1 MTISNSIQFDLCAI
15 PIDSRRLIQS
25 QQEKNSSFYFV
36 HSTVFG
42 IKLIFVNR
50 FFFIIDCA
58 HIEIA
63 ESIYIAS
70 ITCTD
75 TINIHTN
82 KYNKK
87 QEIRDLNMD
96 SISCELNIQT
106 FISKLNCF
114 LTRAQQRSHQYMKIA
129 LIP

>member
-1 MTISNSIQFDLCAI
+1 MRDTNRQSSINTKPTGKKQFVLFCAFDGI
-15 PIDSRRLIQS
+15 WNKINIR
-25 QQEKNSSFYFV
+25 ESFLY
-36 HSTVFG
+36 
-42 IKLIFVNR
+42 
-50 FFFIIDCA
+50 FIIDCA